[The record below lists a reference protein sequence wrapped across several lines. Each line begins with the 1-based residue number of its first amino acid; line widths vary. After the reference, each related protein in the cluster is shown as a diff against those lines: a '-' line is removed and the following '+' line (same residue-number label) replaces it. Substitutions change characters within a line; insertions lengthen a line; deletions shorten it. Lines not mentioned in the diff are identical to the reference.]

1 MSGFTEI
8 SGRSTHYL
16 IDMWATKTRNI
27 RSLLG
32 QCSRCRYNTS
42 ITRPSLSAQSLRYVQ
57 LRSIST
63 PTSSPYRILD
73 QTYKRDTYSNTPPA
87 ILSKIDRQLLHH
99 PSHPLSILRNI
110 IESHFSTHTSLTPS
124 SPIVSVWQNFDELG
138 FPPDHP
144 GRSLTD
150 SYYLNKVYML
160 RTHTSAHE
168 VETYRKGLDRWL
180 ISADVYR
187 RDEIDA
193 SHYPVFHQMEGTH
206 VWPSSDISQIRDLNS
221 KLQKELESC
230 PLIIED
236 NTTISATNPYQPT
249 HDPELAEEVTKHLKH
264 SLNSLIYRL
273 FGSQQMEGEPL
284 RVRWIEAF
292 FPFTSPSYEV
302 EVWWNGEWLELLG
315 CGVVQQKTLDQA
327 GEFNFLPINLHP
339 YAPNINP
346 IMTEL
351 TPDQSHKAGW
361 AFGLGLERIAMV
373 LFNIPDIRLF
383 WSSDKRFLNQFK
395 SGEITRFQEY
405 SKYPPC
411 YKDMS
416 FWVPPISTS
425 NDVAGG
431 KGRVFHENDY
441 CEIVREV
448 AGDLVENVTL
458 VSNFSLIFV

>member
-1 MSGFTEI
+1 
-8 SGRSTHYL
+8 
-16 IDMWATKTRNI
+16 MWATRTRTI
-27 RSLLG
+27 STLLG
-32 QCSRCRYNTS
+32 QCSRCRNTTS
-42 ITRPSLSAQSLRYVQ
+42 IPRPKFSAMNLRNAQ
-57 LRSIST
+57 IRLIST
-63 PTSSPYRILD
+63 PASTPYQILY

-87 ILSKIDRQLLHH
+87 ILSKIDRRLLHH

-150 SYYLNKVYML
+150 SYYLNKEYML

-193 SHYPVFHQMEGTH
+193 SHYPVFHQMEGTQL
-206 VWPSSDISQIRDLNS
+206 WPSSDITEITELNA

-236 NTTISATNPYQPT
+236 ETTISSTNPYQPT

-327 GEFNFLPINLHP
+327 GKSLFLFFSFN
-339 YAPNINP
+339 NI
-346 IMTEL
+346 
-351 TPDQSHKAGW
+351 
-361 AFGLGLERIAMV
+361 
-373 LFNIPDIRLF
+373 
-383 WSSDKRFLNQFK
+383 SS
-395 SGEITRFQEY
+395 
-405 SKYPPC
+405 
-411 YKDMS
+411 
-416 FWVPPISTS
+416 
-425 NDVAGG
+425 
-431 KGRVFHENDY
+431 
-441 CEIVREV
+441 
-448 AGDLVENVTL
+448 
-458 VSNFSLIFV
+458 SLIFPHLFPFPPSTALIG

>member
-1 MSGFTEI
+1 
-8 SGRSTHYL
+8 
-16 IDMWATKTRNI
+16 MWATKTRTI
-27 RSLLG
+27 STLLG
-32 QCSRCRYNTS
+32 QCSRCRYASTS
-42 ITRPSLSAQSLRYVQ
+42 RPKITARLPPHTQ
-57 LRSIST
+57 LRRIST
-63 PTSSPYRILD
+63 PAASPYQILD
-73 QTYKRDTYSNTPPA
+73 QIYKRDTYSNTPPA
-87 ILSKIDRQLLHH
+87 ILSKIDRRLLHH

-150 SYYLNKVYML
+150 SYYLNKEYML

-193 SHYPVFHQMEGTH
+193 SHYPVFHQMEGTQ
-206 VWPSSDISQIRDLNS
+206 VWPSSDITEIKELNA

-236 NTTISATNPYQPT
+236 ETTISSTNPYQPT

-327 GEFNFLPINLHP
+327 GMSYLRSLSRPSSLPYSDKKQCQRL
-339 YAPNINP
+339 
-346 IMTEL
+346 M
-351 TPDQSHKAGW
+351 PDQSHKAGW

-383 WSSDKRFLNQFK
+383 WSNDKRFLNQFK
-395 SGEITRFQEY
+395 SGEITKFQPY

-416 FWVPPISTS
+416 FWVPPISSDT
-425 NDVAGG
+425 AGG
-431 KGRVFHENDY
+431 KGKVFHENDY

-448 AGDLVENVTL
+448 AGDLVENLTL
-458 VSNFSLIFV
+458 VRFPVLSIPHYPPILSTIK

>member
-1 MSGFTEI
+1 MWASRTRTI
-8 SGRSTHYL
+8 SGL
-16 IDMWATKTRNI
+16 V
-27 RSLLG
+27 G
-32 QCSRCRYNTS
+32 QCSRCRYAPNAS
-42 ITRPSLSAQSLRYVQ
+42 RPTFTGLAPLKA
-57 LRSIST
+57 RSRLIST
-63 PTSSPYRILD
+63 PASSPYQILD

-150 SYYLNKVYML
+150 SYYLNQEYML

-206 VWPSSDISQIRDLNS
+206 IWPSSDISQIKDLNA
-221 KLQKELESC
+221 KLEEELASC

-249 HDPELAEEVTKHLKH
+249 HDPALAEEITKHLKH

-327 GEFNFLPINLHP
+327 GEPTGLAGALDIADPRSI
-339 YAPNINP
+339 A
-346 IMTEL
+346 
-351 TPDQSHKAGW
+351 QSR
-361 AFGLGLERIAMV
+361 LGLRAGSGTNSNGPIQYPRYPLILVIRRPIFIPIQVGANKSIPT
-373 LFNIPDIRLF
+373 LFKIPTLLQRYVILV
-383 WSSDKRFLNQFK
+383 
-395 SGEITRFQEY
+395 TPYPHFQRD
-405 SKYPPC
+405 C
-411 YKDMS
+411 R
-416 FWVPPISTS
+416 
-425 NDVAGG
+425 G
-431 KGRVFHENDY
+431 KGKG
-441 CEIVREV
+441 IPRE
-448 AGDLVENVTL
+448 
-458 VSNFSLIFV
+458 